1 MNGEGWREH
10 QIPPPIIPSAG
21 QKASGIER
29 PERLTPPFPPSDR
42 AAIVSRGCGFSATA
56 SSFPGFA
63 RASIHRATRGTR
75 HDRGGSTQPVPSVHP
90 ACEAEGLV
98 YRGTEGLPPRSPRV
112 SAQRSSREIGRA
124 SGRECGWA
132 YV

>member
-21 QKASGIER
+21 QKASCIER

-75 HDRGGSTQPVPSVHP
+75 HDRGEQNKPVPPVTPDARAKDSWFGGP
-90 ACEAEGLV
+90 KD
-98 YRGTEGLPPRSPRV
+98 LPPISPRV
-112 SAQRSSREIGRA
+112 FP
-124 SGRECGWA
+124 
-132 YV
+132 